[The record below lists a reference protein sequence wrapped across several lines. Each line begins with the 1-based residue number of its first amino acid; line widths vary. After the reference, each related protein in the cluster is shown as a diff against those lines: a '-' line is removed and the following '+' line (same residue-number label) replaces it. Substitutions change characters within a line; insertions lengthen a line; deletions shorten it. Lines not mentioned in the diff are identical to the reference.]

1 LALSKRI
8 NDNWRSYQLLIYHI
22 LIPRFPDLPVLH
34 NMADKDLHGK
44 WALILGAS
52 SGFGAATALEL
63 ANYGVNIIGL
73 HLDRGSALDGVK
85 ALVEQIEGLGVQVS
99 YTNTNIANAE
109 KRKEAIEKITTLVGD
124 GKLHVVMHSVAFGS
138 LQPFIGPDTNGQLT
152 QSQME
157 MTLDVMANSLV
168 YWVQDLWHAG
178 LLGKGSRV
186 FSMTSLGSEEVFAT
200 YGAVSAAKSALE
212 SHTRQL
218 ALELGK
224 HGVMVNC
231 IMAGVTDT
239 AALRKIPGNE
249 DIVAKAQRRNPTDR
263 LTTTRDIAV
272 TIRALCDPEIERING
287 AVLVVDGGERISM

>member
-1 LALSKRI
+1 
-8 NDNWRSYQLLIYHI
+8 
-22 LIPRFPDLPVLH
+22 
-34 NMADKDLHGK
+34 MADKDLKGK

-63 ANYGVNIIGL
+63 AKYGVNIIGL
-73 HLDRGSALDGVK
+73 HLDRGAALDAVKELVKHIETFGVK
-85 ALVEQIEGLGVQVS
+85 VS

-109 KRKEAIEKITTLVGD
+109 KRAEVITKIKELLGD
-124 GKLHVVMHSVAFGS
+124 APLHMLMHSVAFGS
-138 LQPFIGPDTNGQLT
+138 LMPFIDADAKGQLI
-152 QSQME
+152 QSQLE

-168 YWVQDLWHAG
+168 YWVQDLWQAG
-178 LLGKGSRV
+178 MLGKGSRV
-186 FSMTSLGSEEVFAT
+186 FSMTSMGSEEVFAT

-218 ALELGK
+218 ALELGR

-249 DIVAKAQRRNPTDR
+249 AIVAKAQRRNPTDR
-263 LTTTRDIAV
+263 LTSTHDIAV

-287 AVLVVDGGERISM
+287 AVIVVDGGERISM

>member
-1 LALSKRI
+1 MSP
-8 NDNWRSYQLLIYHI
+8 NDL
-22 LIPRFPDLPVLH
+22 
-34 NMADKDLHGK
+34 KGK

-63 ANYGVNIIGL
+63 AKYGVNVIGL
-73 HLDRGSALDGVK
+73 HLDRGAALEAVSALV
-85 ALVEQIEGLGVQVS
+85 AQIETYGVRAH
-99 YTNTNIANAE
+99 YLNMNIANAE
-109 KRKEAIEKITTLVGD
+109 KRKEAVAQIKTWLGD
-124 GKLHVVMHSVAFGS
+124 DRLHVVMHSVAFGS
-138 LQPFIGPDTNGQLT
+138 LQPFIGPDAGHQLT
-152 QSQME
+152 QAQME

-178 LLGKGSRV
+178 LLGRGSRV
-186 FSMTSLGSEEVFAT
+186 FGMTSAGSEEVFGT

-218 ALELGK
+218 ALELGR

-239 AALRKIPGNE
+239 PALRKIPGNE
-249 DIVAKAQRRNPTDR
+249 EIVDIALRRNPTGR
-263 LTTTRDIAV
+263 LTTTRDVAV

-287 AVLVVDGGERISM
+287 AVIVVDGGERISM

>member
-1 LALSKRI
+1 MSEA
-8 NDNWRSYQLLIYHI
+8 QL
-22 LIPRFPDLPVLH
+22 
-34 NMADKDLHGK
+34 KGK

-63 ANYGVNIIGL
+63 AKYGVNIIGL
-73 HLDRGSALDGVK
+73 HLDRGPALEQVRQ
-85 ALVEQIEGLGVQVS
+85 LVEAIAAHGVQVH
-99 YTNTNIANAE
+99 YLNMNIANAE
-109 KRKEAIEKITTLVGD
+109 KRREAVAQIKSWLGD
-124 GKLHVVMHSVAFGS
+124 QALHLVMHSVAFGS
-138 LQPFIGPDTNGQLT
+138 LHPFIAED
-152 QSQME
+152 QSQQITQAQLE

-178 LLGKGSRV
+178 LLGRGSRV
-186 FSMTSLGSEEVFAT
+186 FSMTSAGSEEAFKT

-218 ALELGK
+218 ALELGR

-239 AALRKIPGNE
+239 PALRKIPGHEEIIN
-249 DIVAKAQRRNPTDR
+249 IALRRNPTGR
-263 LTTTRDIAV
+263 LTTPRDVAV

-287 AVLVVDGGERISM
+287 AVIVVDGGERIGM